1 MVFIDDYKRNIK
13 AYLVR
18 NLEEFSCNLKKWDS
32 ETKNAGEYNSLPRG
46 KYMVV
51 LEELGVS
58 V

>member
-18 NLEEFSCNLKKWDS
+18 NLEEFSSNLRKWNS
-32 ETKNAGEYNSLPRG
+32 ETKNVGEYNSLARG

-51 LEELGVS
+51 FEELGVS

>member
-13 AYLVR
+13 AYFLR
-18 NLEEFSCNLKKWDS
+18 KLEEFSCNLKKWNS
-32 ETKNAGEYNSLPRG
+32 ETKNAGEYNSLAPD